1 MPCHLQNCAGDVAD
15 DVDTNMDADMALF
28 KKNMWPIYCWPICCF
43 SGPISPLNYTIFISP
58 NFSPLFRATFLAQ

>member
-28 KKNMWPIYCWPICCF
+28 LKKTC
-43 SGPISPLNYTIFISP
+43 GPFIVGPFVVS
-58 NFSPLFRATFLAQ
+58 LVQLAH